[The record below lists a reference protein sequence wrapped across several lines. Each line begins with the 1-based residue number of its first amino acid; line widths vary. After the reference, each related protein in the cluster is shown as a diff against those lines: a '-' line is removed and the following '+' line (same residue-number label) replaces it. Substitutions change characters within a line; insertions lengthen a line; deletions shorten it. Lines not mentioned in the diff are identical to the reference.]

1 MMKIL
6 LASDHAGFALKKAIE
21 EHLKNKGFEIED
33 LGTKTPERANY
44 ASYGLRLGEAI
55 HEGKAPFGVI
65 VCGSGIGISIA
76 ANRFKGVRAARVFDV
91 EDAKL
96 TRQHNDANVIALGE
110 RLLDKEEAIKMVDAF
125 LAEPFE
131 GGRHQERVAT
141 LDKC

>member
-1 MMKIL
+1 MKIL
-6 LASDHAGFALKKAIE
+6 MASDHAGFKLKKIVE
-21 EHLKNKGFEIED
+21 KHLLENGHEVID
-33 LGTKTPERANY
+33 LGCNSPERANY
-44 ASYGLRLGEAI
+44 ASFGLKMGKEI
-55 HEGKAPFGVI
+55 SKGKAPFGVL

-76 ANRFKGVRAARVFDV
+76 ANRFKGVRAARVFDL

-110 RLLDKEEAIKMVDAF
+110 RMIKEEQAIKMVDAF

-131 GGRHQERVAT
+131 GGRHQERVET

>member
-1 MMKIL
+1 MKIL
-6 LASDHAGFALKKAIE
+6 MASDHAGFKLKKAVE
-21 EHLKNKGFEIED
+21 KHLIKQGYEVID
-33 LGTKTPERANY
+33 LGCDSPDRANY
-44 ASYGLRLGEAI
+44 ASYGLKMGKEMS
-55 HEGKAPFGVI
+55 EGKAPFGVL

-96 TRQHNDANVIALGE
+96 TRQHNDANVISLGE
-110 RLLDKEEAIKMVDAF
+110 RIIDEQNAIAMVDAF

-131 GGRHQERVAT
+131 GGRHQERVET

>member
-1 MMKIL
+1 MKIL
-6 LASDHAGFALKKAIE
+6 MASDHAGFKLKKAVE
-21 EHLKNKGFEIED
+21 KHLIAQGHEVID
-33 LGTKTPERANY
+33 LGCNSPERANY
-44 ASYGLRLGEAI
+44 ASFGLKMGE
-55 HEGKAPFGVI
+55 EMSNGKAPFGVL

-110 RLLDKEEAIKMVDAF
+110 RIIAEEQAIKMVDAF

-131 GGRHQERVAT
+131 GGRHKERVET

>member
-1 MMKIL
+1 MKIL
-6 LASDHAGFALKKAIE
+6 LASDHAGFQLKKSIKKYLIE
-21 EHLKNKGFEIED
+21 KGYKVID
-33 LGTKTPERANY
+33 LGCDSPERANY
-44 ASYGLRLGEAI
+44 ASFGLKVGEAI
-55 HEGKAPFGVI
+55 SNNEAPFGVV

-110 RLLDKEEAIKMVDAF
+110 RIIKEKDAIKMVDAF
-125 LAEPFE
+125 LTEPFE
-131 GGRHQERVAT
+131 GGRHQERIET